1 MSDAPTTTTTD
12 VLEGVDLSGRTVLV
26 TGATTGIGRETARAL
41 AAAGASVVIT
51 ARSDD
56 KGAATVA
63 GMLDRVPG
71 ADVSYEVLEL
81 GSLDSVRAFTDRFT
95 AAHDRLDVLIGNAG
109 IMAVPFGRTDDGFEL
124 QFGTNHLGHF
134 DLVGRLLPLLVA
146 SAPSRVVL
154 LSSGG
159 HMASDIHWDDPNFE
173 SHEYNKMDAY
183 GQSKTANILHA
194 VELERRYG
202 PLGVHAYAVHP
213 GHGRHPARAQL
224 HPRRHGGP
232 RRPGPRRR
240 PPAPGSCRRS
250 SAPTS
255 APPPRCGPPPR
266 PSSTS
271 QGGTYLADCAVATA
285 APYAMDPDA
294 AARLWALSEELVGET
309 FPAPVALTLDPAGSV
324 RHAPGDVLNQRVE
337 GTSGARSRGQRA
349 RRASCSRLVMR

>member
-1 MSDAPTTTTTD
+1 VTDAPTTTTTD
-12 VLEGVDLSGRTVLV
+12 VLEGVDLTGRTILV
-26 TGATTGIGRETARAL
+26 TGATAGIGRETARAL

-63 GMLDRVPG
+63 GLLERVPG
-71 ADVSYEVLEL
+71 ADVGYELLEL
-81 GSLDSVRAFTDRFT
+81 GSLDSVRAFADRFT
-95 AAHDRLDVLIGNAG
+95 ATHDRLDVLIGNAG

-134 DLVGRLLPLLVA
+134 ELVGRLLPLLVA
-146 SAPSRVVL
+146 SAPSRIVL

-159 HMASDIHWDDPNFE
+159 HMASDILWDDPNFE

-213 GHGRHPARAQL
+213 GMVATQLGRNFTPDVMEDLKARAAASPSGAGKL
-224 HPRRHGGP
+224 PPTVGP
-232 RRPGPRRR
+232 QIG
-240 PPAPGSCRRS
+240 A
-250 SAPTS
+250 
-255 APPPRCGPPPR
+255 
-266 PSSTS
+266 STS
-271 QGGTYLADCAVATA
+271 VWAATAPELEAQGGSYLADCAVATA
-285 APYAMDPDA
+285 APYAMDAQA

-309 FPAPVALTLDPAGSV
+309 FPAPDA
-324 RHAPGDVLNQRVE
+324 
-337 GTSGARSRGQRA
+337 
-349 RRASCSRLVMR
+349 